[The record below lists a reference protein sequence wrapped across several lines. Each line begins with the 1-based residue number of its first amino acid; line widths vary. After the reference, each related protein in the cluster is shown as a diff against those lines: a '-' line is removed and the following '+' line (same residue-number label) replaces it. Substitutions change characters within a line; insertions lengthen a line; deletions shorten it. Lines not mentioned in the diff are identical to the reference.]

1 MFASAR
7 DLSIVTWATEL
18 QSAIETT
25 ASVIPKLAAEK
36 TEESLAAKEQ
46 LEGLLPMLQE
56 ALAKVWDGKEDV
68 FGIERVSSPYP
79 WLSGS

>member
-7 DLSIVTWATEL
+7 GLSIVTWATEL
-18 QSAIETT
+18 QSAIEKT

-68 FGIERVSSPYP
+68 FGIE
-79 WLSGS
+79 